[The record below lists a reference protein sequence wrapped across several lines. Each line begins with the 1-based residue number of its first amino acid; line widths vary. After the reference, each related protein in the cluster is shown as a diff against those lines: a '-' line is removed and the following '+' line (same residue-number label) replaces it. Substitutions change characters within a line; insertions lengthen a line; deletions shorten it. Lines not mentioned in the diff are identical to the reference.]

1 MEDSLDID
9 VRLQRCEDRWQ
20 IVFVVN
26 DVEMVIT
33 LPEVVIAQTQ
43 AIVEALLSEE
53 ASTMIRITMAEA
65 MTPEWEK
72 VAERAQ
78 WN

>member
-9 VRLQRCEDRWQ
+9 VSLRRFEDRWQ

-33 LPEVVIAQTQ
+33 LSETVTAQTQ
-43 AIVEALLSEE
+43 AIVETLLSEE
-53 ASTMIRITMAEA
+53 ASMMIKITMAEA
-65 MTPEWEK
+65 MITEWEK

>member
-9 VRLQRCEDRWQ
+9 VSLRRFEDRWQ

-26 DVEMVIT
+26 DVVIT
-33 LPEVVIAQTQ
+33 LSETVTAQTQ
-43 AIVEALLSEE
+43 AIVETLLSM
-53 ASTMIRITMAEA
+53 MIKITMAEA
-65 MTPEWEK
+65 MITEWEK

>member
-9 VRLQRCEDRWQ
+9 VSLRRFEDRWQ

-33 LPEVVIAQTQ
+33 LSETVTAQTQ
-43 AIVEALLSEE
+43 AIVETLLSM
-53 ASTMIRITMAEA
+53 MIKITMAEA
-65 MTPEWEK
+65 MITEWEK